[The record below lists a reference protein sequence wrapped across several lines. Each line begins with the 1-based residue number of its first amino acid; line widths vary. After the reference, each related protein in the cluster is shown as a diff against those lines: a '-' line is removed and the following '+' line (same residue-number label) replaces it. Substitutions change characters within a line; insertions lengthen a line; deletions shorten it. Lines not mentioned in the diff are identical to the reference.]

1 MSVLPEVDVF
11 WLLRRF
17 RLYRNFCMGS
27 DQEIHVLLM
36 QNVIGHQARLMDS
49 SELINPVIGAAVG
62 FYSGQEKPVE
72 KVSNNKLKPRFRFSS
87 APESEP
93 EGDLVSSGYAKRQIG
108 LKIMRT
114 GQDITLC
121 LLTAK
126 PESSCLCCAMHS
138 NATLRRLHGT
148 DKKRMN

>member
-1 MSVLPEVDVF
+1 
-11 WLLRRF
+11 
-17 RLYRNFCMGS
+17 MGS

-93 EGDLVSSGYAKRQIG
+93 EGDFGIQRVRKTPDRIEDL
-108 LKIMRT
+108 RT

-126 PESSCLCCAMHS
+126 PESSCLC
-138 NATLRRLHGT
+138 
-148 DKKRMN
+148 

>member
-11 WLLRRF
+11 WRLRRF

-49 SELINPVIGAAVG
+49 SELINPV
-62 FYSGQEKPVE
+62 SGLRLDSTVDRKSPWRKYQTI
-72 KVSNNKLKPRFRFSS
+72 NSS
-87 APESEP
+87 RASVFHLRRRVNRKAI
-93 EGDLVSSGYAKRQIG
+93 LVSSGYAKRQIG

-126 PESSCLCCAMHS
+126 PESSCLC
-138 NATLRRLHGT
+138 
-148 DKKRMN
+148 

>member
-1 MSVLPEVDVF
+1 
-11 WLLRRF
+11 
-17 RLYRNFCMGS
+17 MGS

-72 KVSNNKLKPRFRFSS
+72 KVSNNKLKPRFRFHLRRRVNRK
-87 APESEP
+87 AI
-93 EGDLVSSGYAKRQIG
+93 LVSSGYAKRQIG

-126 PESSCLCCAMHS
+126 PESSCLC
-138 NATLRRLHGT
+138 
-148 DKKRMN
+148 

>member
-1 MSVLPEVDVF
+1 
-11 WLLRRF
+11 
-17 RLYRNFCMGS
+17 MGS

-62 FYSGQEKPVE
+62 FYSGQESPWRKYQTI
-72 KVSNNKLKPRFRFSS
+72 NSS
-87 APESEP
+87 RASVFHLRRRVNRKAI
-93 EGDLVSSGYAKRQIG
+93 LVSSGYAKRQIG

-126 PESSCLCCAMHS
+126 PESSCLC
-138 NATLRRLHGT
+138 
-148 DKKRMN
+148 